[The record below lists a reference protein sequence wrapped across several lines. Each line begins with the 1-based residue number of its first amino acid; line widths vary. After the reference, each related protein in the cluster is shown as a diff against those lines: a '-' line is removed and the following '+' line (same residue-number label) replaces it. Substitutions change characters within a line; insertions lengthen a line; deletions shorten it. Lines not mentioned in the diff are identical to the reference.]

1 MTEYGRQSQW
11 RDTAGLEAEKARE
24 LAGRLELRA
33 KSPDEIEA
41 RQAYLDLL
49 GVTAGERV
57 LDVGCGSG
65 VVTRDIARRVGP
77 SGLAVGIDPS
87 PQFLAVARELAEGA
101 GLGGGVEFREGNALS
116 LPFPD
121 GAFDVVVAVT
131 VLSHTPGGESAIAEM
146 ARVVRPGGRVG
157 VFDLDTDMTS
167 ITHPDRALTR
177 RIVAAASD
185 ATAVDGWLSRRLPQ
199 LFMRAG
205 LVEVRVRGFFPLEI
219 DPLGFYAGLA
229 ERAAE
234 TALTAGAISEAER
247 RAWLDALHAE
257 QARGPVVSG
266 RLHIFTWGRKP
277 GGPQAGLTGPGPRGI
292 IPAHPP

>member
-1 MTEYGRQSQW
+1 MTEYGQQSLW
-11 RDTAGLEAEKARE
+11 RATAGIDAARARE

-41 RQAYLDLL
+41 RAAYLDLL
-49 GVTAGERV
+49 GVKAGDRV

-77 SGLAVGIDPS
+77 AGRADGIDPS
-87 PQFLAVARELAEGA
+87 PQLLMVARELAEGA
-101 GLGGGVEFREGNALS
+101 GLGGRVEFREGSALS

-121 GAFDVVVAVT
+121 GAFDVAVAVT

-167 ITHPDRALTR
+167 VTHPDRALTR

-185 ATAVDGWLSRRLPQ
+185 ATAVDGWLARRMPL
-199 LFMRAG
+199 LFTSAG
-205 LVEVRVRGFFPLEI
+205 LEDVRVRGFFPLET
-219 DPLGFYAGLA
+219 DPRGFYGALA

-234 TALTAGAISEAER
+234 TALTAGAITEDER
-247 RAWLDALHAE
+247 RGWLDALHAE
-257 QARGPVVSG
+257 QARGPVIAG

-277 GGPQAGLTGPGPRGI
+277 A
-292 IPAHPP
+292 

>member
-1 MTEYGRQSQW
+1 MTEYGRQSLW
-11 RDTAGLEAEKARE
+11 RDTVGLDATKARE
-24 LAGRLELRA
+24 LADRLELRA
-33 KSPDEIEA
+33 RAQDEIEA
-41 RQAYLDLL
+41 RAAYLDLL
-49 GVTAGERV
+49 GVTAGELV

-77 SGLAVGIDPS
+77 PGRAVGVDPS

-101 GLGGGVEFREGNALS
+101 GLGGRVEFREGSALS

-121 GAFDVVVAVT
+121 GAFDVAVAVT
-131 VLSHTPGGESAIAEM
+131 VLSHTPGGESAVPEM

-167 ITHPDRALTR
+167 VTHPDRALTR

-185 ATAVDGWLSRRLPQ
+185 ATAVDGWLSRRLPL
-199 LFMRAG
+199 LFAGAG
-205 LVEVRVRGFFPLEI
+205 LKDVRVRGFFPLET
-219 DPLGFYAGLA
+219 DPRGFYAGLA

-234 TALTAGAISEAER
+234 KAFTAGAITEAER
-247 RAWLDALHAE
+247 RGWLDALHAE
-257 QARGPVVSG
+257 RARGPVIAG

-277 GGPQAGLTGPGPRGI
+277 A
-292 IPAHPP
+292 

>member
-1 MTEYGRQSQW
+1 MTEYGRQSLW
-11 RDTAGLEAEKARE
+11 RDTVGLDATKARE

-33 KSPDEIEA
+33 RAQDEIEA
-41 RQAYLDLL
+41 RAAYLDLL

-77 SGLAVGIDPS
+77 DGRAVGVDQS
-87 PQFLAVARELAEGA
+87 PQLLAVARELVERA
-101 GLGGGVEFREGNALS
+101 GLGGRVEFLEGSALS

-121 GAFDVVVAVT
+121 GAFDVAVAVT

-146 ARVVRPGGRVG
+146 ARVVCPGGRVG

-167 ITHPDRALTR
+167 IAHPDRALTR

-185 ATAVDGWLSRRLPQ
+185 ATAVDGWLARRLPL
-199 LFMRAG
+199 LFARAG
-205 LVEVRVRGFFPLEI
+205 LQDGRVRGFFPLET
-219 DPLGFYAGLA
+219 DPRGFYGGLA
-229 ERAAE
+229 ERAAD
-234 TALTAGAISEAER
+234 TALTVGAITEAER
-247 RAWLDALHAE
+247 RGWLDALHAE
-257 QARGPVVSG
+257 QARGPVIAG

-277 GGPQAGLTGPGPRGI
+277 A
-292 IPAHPP
+292 

>member
-1 MTEYGRQSQW
+1 MTQYGEQSLW
-11 RDTAGLEAEKARE
+11 RDTARLDATKARE

-33 KSPDEIEA
+33 KAQDEVEA
-41 RQAYLDLL
+41 RAAYLDLL

-65 VVTRDIARRVGP
+65 VVTRDIARRVG
-77 SGLAVGIDPS
+77 SAGRAVGVDPS
-87 PQFLAVARELAEGA
+87 PHFLTVARELADAA
-101 GLGGGVEFREGNALS
+101 GLGGRVEFREGNALS

-121 GAFDVVVAVT
+121 GAFDVAVAVT
-131 VLSHTPGGESAIAEM
+131 VLSHTPGGESAVPEM

-167 ITHPDRALTR
+167 VTHSDRALTR

-185 ATAVDGWLSRRLPQ
+185 ATAVDGWLSRRLPL
-199 LFMRAG
+199 LFARAG
-205 LVEVRVRGFFPLEI
+205 LEDVRVRGFFPLET
-219 DPLGFYAGLA
+219 DPRGFYAGLA

-234 TALTAGAISEAER
+234 TAFTAGAITEGER
-247 RAWLDALHAE
+247 RGWLDALHAE
-257 QARGPVVSG
+257 RARGPVIAG

-277 GGPQAGLTGPGPRGI
+277 A
-292 IPAHPP
+292 

>member
-1 MTEYGRQSQW
+1 MTQYGRQSLW
-11 RDTAGLEAEKARE
+11 RDTAGLDATKARE

-33 KSPDEIEA
+33 KAQDEIEA
-41 RQAYLDLL
+41 RAAYLDLL
-49 GVTAGERV
+49 GVKAGERV

-77 SGLAVGIDPS
+77 AGLAVGADPS
-87 PQFLAVARELAEGA
+87 PQFLVVARELAQAA
-101 GLGGGVEFREGNALS
+101 GLAGQVEFREGSALS

-121 GAFDVVVAVT
+121 GAFDVAVAVT

-146 ARVVRPGGRVG
+146 ARVVCPGGRVG

-185 ATAVDGWLSRRLPQ
+185 ATAVDGWLSRRLPL
-199 LFMRAG
+199 LFAQAG
-205 LVEVRVRGFFPLEI
+205 LEDVRVRGFFPLET
-219 DPLGFYAGLA
+219 DPRGFYAGLA
-229 ERAAE
+229 ERAAD
-234 TALTAGAISEAER
+234 TALAVGAITEAER
-247 RAWLDALHAE
+247 RGWLDTLHAE
-257 QARGPVVSG
+257 QARGPAIAG

-277 GGPQAGLTGPGPRGI
+277 A
-292 IPAHPP
+292 

>member
-1 MTEYGRQSQW
+1 VAEYGRQSHW
-11 RDTAGLEAEKARE
+11 RDTAGLDATKARE

-33 KSPDEIEA
+33 KAQDEIEA
-41 RQAYLDLL
+41 RAAYLDLL
-49 GVTAGERV
+49 GVKAGERV

-77 SGLAVGIDPS
+77 AGRAVGVDPS
-87 PQFLAVARELAEGA
+87 PQFLAVARELAEVA
-101 GLGGGVEFREGNALS
+101 GLGGRVEFRDGSALH

-121 GAFDVVVAVT
+121 GAFDVAVAVT

-146 ARVVRPGGRVG
+146 ARVVSQAGRVG

-167 ITHPDRALTR
+167 VTHPDRALTR

-199 LFMRAG
+199 LFASAG
-205 LVEVRVRGFFPLEI
+205 LQDVRVRGFFPLET

-229 ERAAE
+229 ERAAD
-234 TALTAGAISEAER
+234 TALTVGAITEAER
-247 RAWLDALHAE
+247 RGWLDALRAE
-257 QARGPVVSG
+257 QARGPVIAG
-266 RLHIFTWGRKP
+266 RLHIFTWGHKP
-277 GGPQAGLTGPGPRGI
+277 A
-292 IPAHPP
+292 

>member
-1 MTEYGRQSQW
+1 MTEYGQQSLW
-11 RDTAGLEAEKARE
+11 RDTAGIDAARARE

-33 KSPDEIEA
+33 KSQDEIEA
-41 RQAYLDLL
+41 RATYLDLL
-49 GVTAGERV
+49 GVKAGERA

-77 SGLAVGIDPS
+77 AGRAIGVDPS

-101 GLGGGVEFREGNALS
+101 GLGGRVEFREGSALH

-121 GAFDVVVAVT
+121 GAFDVAVAVT
-131 VLSHTPGGESAIAEM
+131 VLSHTPGGENAIAEM

-167 ITHPDRALTR
+167 VTHPDRALTR

-185 ATAVDGWLSRRLPQ
+185 ATAVDGWLARRLPL
-199 LFMRAG
+199 LFAQAG
-205 LVEVRVRGFFPLEI
+205 LEDVRVRGFFPLES
-219 DPLGFYAGLA
+219 DPRGFYAGLA
-229 ERAAE
+229 ERAAD
-234 TALTAGAISEAER
+234 TALTAAAITEAER
-247 RAWLDALHAE
+247 RSWLEALHAL
-257 QARGPVVSG
+257 QARGPVIAG

-277 GGPQAGLTGPGPRGI
+277 A
-292 IPAHPP
+292 